1 MKALKLVLNI
11 VVPSEKIGRVK
22 QAEAH
27 AETLHLHG
35 VGIAKQRSAIAKALQ
50 SSVIECSRDDMPT
63 SAREAMDLL
72 LVSQYLDTLVAV
84 GADQMIAQISPS
96 EVLEMQKW
104 R

>member
-96 EVLEMQKW
+96 EVFEMQKW